1 MISRSV
7 WAISA
12 SSGLGF
18 SGSVRQPCQV
28 LRGKNRAQTR
38 LSAQRDD
45 RRKLSFRQQ
54 LRRRLGKPA
63 VILEVKF
70 WGSDLRLHQSPFAI
84 YTFVQREES

>member
-1 MISRSV
+1 MILRSV
-7 WAISA
+7 WAISG
-12 SSGLGF
+12 SPGLGVF
-18 SGSVRQPCQV
+18 WIRSAAVPGFARQKPSE
-28 LRGKNRAQTR
+28 TR
-38 LSAQRDD
+38 LSDQRDA

-70 WGSDLRLHQSPFAI
+70 WGCDLSLHQSPFAI